1 MAMRP
6 LPLRRLRTLVT
17 LAVVTAVTLG
27 TSAACAA
34 TGSGSS
40 GPVAVRLGY
49 FPNLTQASAV
59 VGIQNGIFAA
69 KLGSNVKLEP
79 KVFNAGPSAIEAL
92 FSGAIDATYIG
103 PSPTVNALS
112 KSNGQAVRVVAG
124 GASGGVSLVVK
135 PGINTPQDLRGKK
148 IATPQLGN
156 TQDVAARYWLK
167 QQGINT
173 TTTGGGDVHILP
185 QDNAQTLQTFRS
197 GAIDG
202 AWVPEPYASQLVNA
216 GGKVLVDERN
226 LWPGKQFIVTN
237 LLVSTKFLTAHPDLV
252 KKLVEGQVA
261 ANDFI
266 NTKPAEAQQAVSV
279 GLGKVTGKP
288 FDLTLIQQSW
298 GTLNFLNDPIASS
311 LRAGLDHAVA
321 VGLTKPIDTKNLY
334 DLSFLNEVLK
344 AQGQPQ
350 IPTP

>member
-27 TSAACAA
+27 ASAACAA

-135 PGINTPQDLRGKK
+135 PGINTAQDLRGKK

-156 TQDVAARYWLK
+156 TQDVAARSWLK
-167 QQGINT
+167 QQGLNT
-173 TTTGGGDVHILP
+173 TTSGGGDVHIVP
-185 QDNAQTLQTFRS
+185 QDNAQTLQTFQS

-237 LLVSTKFLTAHPDLV
+237 LLVSTTFLKAHPDLV

-261 ANDFI
+261 ANDYI
-266 NTKPAEAQQAVSV
+266 NTNPAGAQQAVSV

-298 GTLNFLNDPIASS
+298 KTLTFLNDPLASS
-311 LRAGLDHAVA
+311 LRTGLDHAVA

-344 AQGQPQ
+344 AQGQPE